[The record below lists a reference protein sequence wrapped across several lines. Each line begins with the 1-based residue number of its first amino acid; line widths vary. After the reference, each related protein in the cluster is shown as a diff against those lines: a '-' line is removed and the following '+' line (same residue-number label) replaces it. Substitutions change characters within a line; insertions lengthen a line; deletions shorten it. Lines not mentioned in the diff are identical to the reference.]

1 MKKRLLVTILV
12 AIGMAMELMAAP
24 AKLTPRAV
32 SPTSVTVKTNVTT
45 VVTTNGKAPVA
56 PTKSVMTPV
65 KQPAVVIADSTP
77 EANTS
82 AGGVGVTVKAGTLG
96 GGLEATVGA
105 SDYLGF
111 RLGVNMMS
119 SAGPSLDLDEGSFK
133 SDLDWL
139 SYGAL
144 VDLHVFGG
152 GFRVSGGGL
161 INKNKF
167 KLNADLTESV
177 TLDGQEYS
185 LSECS
190 GQVSF
195 NELAPY
201 LGIGYGN
208 AVGADGRWHFAC
220 DFGVMFQGEPKVSAS
235 ATASNPALQPYV
247 DQALANEVAKIQ
259 DDASAFQFYPVIS
272 VGVSYRF

>member
-1 MKKRLLVTILV
+1 MKKRLLVVSLV

-24 AKLTPRAV
+24 AKLTPRAL
-32 SPTSVTVKTNVTT
+32 SPTPATVKTNVVP
-45 VVTTNGKAPVA
+45 VVTTKVKSPVA
-56 PTKSVMTPV
+56 PTKSVVTPV
-65 KQPAVVIADSTP
+65 KQPAVVIAEP
-77 EANTS
+77 KQEAATS
-82 AGGVGVTVKAGTLG
+82 AGGVGLTVKAGTLG

-111 RLGVNMMS
+111 RFGVNMMS
-119 SAGPSLDLDEGSFK
+119 AGPSLNLDEGSFK
-133 SDLDWL
+133 SDMDWL

-144 VDLHVFGG
+144 VDLYVFGG

-167 KLNADLTESV
+167 KLNADLNESV
-177 TLDGQEYS
+177 TLDGQEYR

-190 GQVSF
+190 GQVTF

-201 LGIGYGN
+201 VGIGYGN
-208 AVGADGRWHFAC
+208 AVGADGHWHFAC
-220 DFGVMFQGEPKVSAS
+220 DFGVMFQGEPKVSAT
-235 ATASNPALQPYV
+235 ATASDPALQPYV

-259 DDASAFQFYPVIS
+259 DDASAFKLYPVIS